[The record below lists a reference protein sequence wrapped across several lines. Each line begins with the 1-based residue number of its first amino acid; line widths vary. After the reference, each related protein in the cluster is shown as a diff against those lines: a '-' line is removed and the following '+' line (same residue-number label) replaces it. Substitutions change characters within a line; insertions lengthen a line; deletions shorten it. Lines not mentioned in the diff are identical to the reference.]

1 MLTKEHDI
9 VIIGGG
15 IQGAGCAQAAA
26 AAGYS
31 VCLLEKNTW
40 GSATSSHSSKLIH
53 GGLRYLET
61 YQFGLVRKSLHE
73 RKILMEIAAPLL
85 KPLPFYIP
93 VYQQSRHQPW
103 MIFTGLSLYSL
114 LGGFDRLSRFHR
126 IPKNKWKDLDGLKT
140 EELKR
145 VYQYW
150 DTQTDDH
157 LLTLAVVRSAEKLG
171 AEIHEY
177 AEFIKADKDSEGYT
191 VKYKQANTEK
201 RVKCRVIINAS
212 GPWTAAVQKFIADA
226 PPSPE
231 VELVQGSHI
240 ELEGRLSEAIFY
252 LESPVDRRAM
262 FVMPWHNNTLVGT
275 TETAFSGNPADVRA
289 TDEEIDYLL
298 KTVRHYFPDFKCN
311 VIDQYA
317 GLRVL
322 PVQKTAFSARRRDT
336 LIQYDNVK
344 YPKLVSLYGGKLTT
358 YRTTSEGILNRIR
371 GTLGDRDIIK
381 DTKEIFLTVPKD
393 E

>member
-31 VCLLEKNTW
+31 VCLLEKNSW

-53 GGLRYLET
+53 GGLRYFET
-61 YQFGLVRKSLHE
+61 YQFGLVWKSLHE
-73 RKILMEIAAPLL
+73 RKILMEIAAPLV

-93 VYQQSRHQPW
+93 VYQQSRRQPW

-114 LGGFDRLSRFHR
+114 MGGFNRLSRFR
-126 IPKNKWKDLDGLKT
+126 CIPKNKWQDLDGLKT
-140 EELKR
+140 GELKR

-150 DTQTDDH
+150 DTQTDDY

-177 AEFIKADKDSEGYT
+177 TEFIKADKDSDGYT

-212 GPWTAAVQKFIADA
+212 GPWTAEVQKFIYDA

-275 TETAFSGNPADVRA
+275 TETAFSGNPADAGA

-311 VIDQYA
+311 VIDQFA

-322 PVQKTAFSARRRDT
+322 SVQKTGFSERRRDT

-358 YRTTSEGILNRIR
+358 YRATSEEVLNRIR
-371 GTLGDRDIIK
+371 RTLGDRGRIK

>member
-31 VCLLEKNTW
+31 ICLLEKNSW

-53 GGLRYLET
+53 GGLRYFET
-61 YQFGLVRKSLHE
+61 YQFGLVWKSLHE
-73 RKILMEIAAPLL
+73 RKILMEIAAPLV

-93 VYQQSRHQPW
+93 VYQQSRRQPW

-114 LGGFDRLSRFHR
+114 MGGFNRLSRFR
-126 IPKNKWKDLDGLKT
+126 CIPKNKWQDLDGLKT
-140 EELKR
+140 GELKR

-150 DTQTDDH
+150 DTQTDDY

-177 AEFIKADKDSEGYT
+177 TEFIKADKDSDGYT

-212 GPWTAAVQKFIADA
+212 GPWTAEVQKFIYDA

-275 TETAFSGNPADVRA
+275 TETAFSGNPADARA
-289 TDEEIDYLL
+289 TDEDIDYLL

-311 VIDQYA
+311 VIDQFA

-322 PVQKTAFSARRRDT
+322 SVQKTGFSERRRDT

-358 YRTTSEGILNRIR
+358 YRATSEEVLNRIR
-371 GTLGDRDIIK
+371 RTLGDRGRIK